1 MKKIYMI
8 LAAMTLLSMSLNA
21 QKLPGKNGIP
31 NFTPTGT
38 AYLYSPN
45 GQFRMPS
52 LGSGEYLFGPYATD
66 DFDATGISYAGY
78 YNAAQDITTV
88 VMLDRSEF
96 EEHLG
101 DSIIGFRFALA
112 GSQSVNVSN
121 FIVYPV
127 DESTV
132 YSSEGYTWSL
142 SQLMS
147 GNVSSQTETTTGYN
161 DITITIP
168 NYYIDFNSILVQS
181 NGTTVAGGSWTYANN
196 GTSLPSGWGGTA
208 QLTAENNGCCVQSG
222 GGTIIIPHSIIDGKE
237 NVTVVI
243 SARMYSTYSSN
254 TYISIAGATPTQQ
267 TYTTTSYASKTWSIP
282 LTTVSVTTST
292 VDIGRG
298 ATKSESLPVSGYNQ
312 DYGYHNQM
320 IYRAGQLSMANGA
333 QITSLTFYPE
343 PGTGIPFSGSTVTVR
358 LANTTTDNFGT
369 GTTGNKITSGLTT
382 VATITPV
389 ANSGATEWKIDF
401 TTPFTYTGGNLL
413 VQMSCTGNGDWAHAN
428 FLGDNQSANVSLV
441 SVGNG
446 YSTTSGSTST
456 FLPKATFAFTGNV
469 NTPTYLGLQ
478 GGEWHD
484 FFLEQPVVFTIPDGD
499 DHIFIGYTFY
509 QQNSASFAP
518 MAVNSNST
526 GHTHYSLMYAS
537 SSSSSSYTRTWWG
550 DGVSGSGNTDR
561 PGDLAVQL
569 IFKSSMEKTPAPT
582 ISYTQ
587 DAQYGHV
594 TATAT
599 DPTAT
604 VTLSVGGQTA
614 TGVGSVTINIG
625 RGETDVTVNASATAQ
640 EPGKLESDP
649 ETATYTVQAST
660 LTPTPTPDIDRQV
673 LDLTVQITGT
683 GEGELHMYV
692 DGQEVTNPDYLERTD
707 QDYYVTVTVTA
718 MINDGDHRM
727 STTTQQV
734 LVPALTGLD
743 LTGWTQLPGT
753 YTNNSVINWNDNLMF
768 VDRFSVSTA
777 YNNHPTEYTYVMTED
792 TIKLIGQPRTTNDH
806 TIPVEVTRSKV
817 LGYYTEQ
824 DVLNDIDRQ
833 HVDTCLIN
841 ADVEMTVKQSGTIYY
856 YTLDRS
862 RNSIMDEDF
871 LELSYLQND
880 GARYVE
886 FDHYFTWQE
895 PFQYGPVY
903 RFDTI
908 NTVLPASAAQGN
920 EGKHYGS
927 YDKHDYFAY
936 VPIVWTH
943 GNDANNTRLNWDNDG
958 LHNSYGSPIWKT
970 SVGKVEIVGKP
981 QLERQEGAFGSTN
994 WTEIEG
1000 TDTTKCSVYMVK
1012 NIEVNGYLPDR
1023 NVTNIKYEPYMFRVW
1038 IVSSKAN
1045 LRKFEWVPGEE
1056 GRPGSHYEGRGV
1068 IPANTPYMIWEE
1080 FIADSTDYI
1089 TFPTQD
1095 VTRFYKWK
1103 EVNPVDTNKWIVPE
1117 ELNMMFAG
1125 QDNIA
1130 AKDLKILVRFYYRS
1144 TGEGLYQNVQQ
1155 PNNSSNML
1163 MRASRGDGDGKGYY
1177 GVEQPGGGD
1186 PDPQIPTFI
1195 QSIYDYTQ
1203 TPGEVV
1209 DVTYYNMQG
1218 MKSSKPFDGINIV
1231 VTRYSNGSVSSTKV
1245 LR

>member
-31 NFTPTGT
+31 DFTPTGT

-52 LGSGEYLFGPYATD
+52 LGSGEYLFGPYTTD

-127 DESTV
+127 DESSV

-142 SQLMS
+142 GQLMS
-147 GNVSSQTETTTGYN
+147 GNTSTQTETTTGYN
-161 DITITIP
+161 DITIKPSGSDVNFTRIELVYGSNNTVIPGCQWQYNSSNYALPTGWSCSSSWSSYQSSVCYTSGTITIP
-168 NYYIDFNSILVQS
+168 SNLFSNYSNIKLRITAFGDYSSSSI
-181 NGTTVAGGSWTYANN
+181 TVN
-196 GTSLPSGWGGTA
+196 GGTA
-208 QLTAENNGCCVQSG
+208 T
-222 GGTIIIPHSIIDGKE
+222 TI
-237 NVTVVI
+237 
-243 SARMYSTYSSN
+243 STSSN
-254 TYISIAGATPTQQ
+254 TYTWDIPQ
-267 TYTTTSYASKTWSIP
+267 TTI
-282 LTTVSVTTST
+282 TVNINT

-343 PGTGIPFSGSTVTVR
+343 PGIGIPFSGSTVTVR

-401 TTPFTYTGGNLL
+401 ATPFTYTGGNLL

-428 FLGDNQSANVSLV
+428 FLGDDQSANVSLV

-484 FFLEQPVVFTIPDGD
+484 FFLEQPVEFTVPDGD
-499 DHIFIGYTFY
+499 DYIFIGYTFY
-509 QQNSASFAP
+509 QQNSSSFAP

-526 GHTHYSLMYAS
+526 GHTHYSLMYARTS
-537 SSSSSSYTRTWWG
+537 SSGSYTRTWWG
-550 DGVSGSGNTDR
+550 DGVSGSDNTDR

-569 IFKSSMEKTPAPT
+569 IFKSTMEKTPAPT

-604 VTLSVGGQTA
+604 VTLTVGGQTA

-625 RGETDVTVNASATAQ
+625 RGETDVTVTASATAQ

-649 ETATYTVQAST
+649 ATATYTVQAST
-660 LTPTPTPDIDRQV
+660 LTPTPAPSINSQV
-673 LDLTVQITGT
+673 LDVTVQVTGT

-753 YTNNSVINWNDNLMF
+753 YTNNSVINWNDDLMF

-777 YNNHPTEYTYVMTED
+777 NNNHPTEYTYVMTED
-792 TIKLIGQPRTTNDH
+792 STKLIGEPRTTNDH

-824 DVLNDIDRQ
+824 DVLNDTLRQ
-833 HVDTCLIN
+833 VVDLNLIN

-895 PFQYGPVY
+895 PFPYGPVY

-908 NTVLPASAAQGN
+908 NTVLPASALQGD
-920 EGKHYGS
+920 EGKHYGN
-927 YDKHDYFAY
+927 YDNRDYFAY

-970 SVGKVEIVGKP
+970 SVGKVELMGQPK
-981 QLERQEGAFGSTN
+981 LERQDGKDGSTN
-994 WTEIEG
+994 WEEIVG
-1000 TDTTKCSVYMVK
+1000 NDTIPCSIYMITDLTARGFLP
-1012 NIEVNGYLPDR
+1012 NPEVS
-1023 NVTNIKYEPYMFRVW
+1023 NIKYEPYMFRVW
-1038 IVSSKAN
+1038 VMSDTTF
-1045 LRKFEWVPGEE
+1045 LRRFEWVDGDPDDIYQ
-1056 GRPGSHYEGRGV
+1056 RPGTHFEGRGT
-1068 IPANTPYMIWEE
+1068 IPANEPFLVWEE
-1080 FIADSTDYI
+1080 FIADSTTNIVYDGI
-1089 TFPTQD
+1089 HPDMTIFHKSKIAEWETDTTGD
-1095 VTRFYKWK
+1095 VHFVT
-1103 EVNPVDTNKWIVPE
+1103 PQQM
-1117 ELNMMFAG
+1117 NMLFAA
-1125 QDNIA
+1125 QDN
-1130 AKDLKILVRFYYRS
+1130 LTSRHLTVFVRFYYRS
-1144 TGEGLYQNVQQ
+1144 TGEGLHQNQ
-1155 PNNSSNML
+1155 NNNLNGMFL
-1163 MRASRGDGDGKGYY
+1163 MANRDGGGNGFY
-1177 GVEQPGGGD
+1177 GVEGEGD
-1186 PDPQIPTFI
+1186 PDPDIPTFI
-1195 QSIYDYTQ
+1195 KGVYTS
-1203 TPGEVV
+1203 TDHGEVV
-1209 DVTYYNMQG
+1209 STTYYNLQG
-1218 MKSSKPFDGINIV
+1218 MQSSQPFQGINIV
-1231 VTRYSNGSVSSTKV
+1231 VTRYSDGTYSTQKV
-1245 LR
+1245 MRR